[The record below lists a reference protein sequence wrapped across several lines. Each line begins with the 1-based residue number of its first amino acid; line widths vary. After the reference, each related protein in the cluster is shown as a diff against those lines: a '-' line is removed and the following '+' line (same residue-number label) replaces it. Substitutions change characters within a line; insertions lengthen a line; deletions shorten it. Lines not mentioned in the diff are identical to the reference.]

1 MVAVTM
7 VLCAAYMCRSLPP
20 PQMSQQPQLP
30 AAFSSRFIS
39 YAQNWEDVML
49 WRALRHVSP
58 GFYIDVGA
66 QSPDTDS
73 VTRAFSLS
81 GWRGINIEPHPAYLE
96 QLRERRPNDIN
107 LGVAV
112 GAVAG
117 RLSMSLVDGTGL
129 STGDA
134 QLMQQHAA
142 AGYTLRQHEV
152 DILTLAD
159 IWRRYVPA
167 GQHVH
172 FLKVDVEGLETAV
185 LEGADWAQHRPWIVV
200 VEAMLPNEQVESHGL
215 WEPLLLD
222 ARYEYVYAD
231 GLNRFY
237 VAKEHPELVAAFRY
251 PPNVFDNHVSV
262 AHSEYE
268 IRCDAQAEALQRLS
282 EQHARVN
289 AQLALLDRS
298 LGEAHSRIEVTE
310 ASGIRA
316 RERAMALQD
325 QLELERATLHRSI
338 EERDQLLAESRHRI
352 ESVERERAAL
362 LQSPW
367 WRVTGPFRRLSGA
380 VPAPVRRG
388 VRSAAFWVR
397 APHKIPSRL
406 AAIGAARAAQRRN
419 AARPPLNLY
428 PFEMPGRPAEP
439 PASEPVASIRDRASA
454 IQWCVDVL
462 RGHPEVRRRFPQ
474 ALSHPELGFAQW
486 VRGEGGV
493 QFRLD
498 PEACSQV
505 LDVLVSG
512 PAERVRTYLQSR
524 PDVLAS
530 FPDGLR
536 VEGQDA
542 IYRWFANFGCAE
554 SGLTMG
560 EVLWALML
568 EREDAMD
575 ARGAQAR

>member
-1 MVAVTM
+1 
-7 VLCAAYMCRSLPP
+7 
-20 PQMSQQPQLP
+20 MSQQPPLP
-30 AAFSSRFIS
+30 AAFASRFVS

-73 VTRAFSLS
+73 VTRAFSQS
-81 GWRGINIEPHPAYLE
+81 GWRGINVEPHPVYLE
-96 QLRERRPNDIN
+96 QLKERRPEDIN

-112 GAVAG
+112 GVVAG

-129 STGDA
+129 STADA

-152 DILTLAD
+152 DVLTLAE
-159 IWRRYVPA
+159 IWRRHVPE
-167 GQHVH
+167 GQPVH
-172 FLKVDVEGLETAV
+172 FLKVDVEGLEKAV
-185 LEGADWAQHRPWIVV
+185 LEGADWVQQRPWIVV
-200 VEAMLPNEQVESHGL
+200 VEAMLPNEQVECHEQ

-222 ARYEYVYAD
+222 ARYEFVYAD

-237 VAKEHPELVAAFRY
+237 VAEEHPELAGAFRY

-262 AHSEYE
+262 ALSEYE

-282 EQHARVN
+282 EQHVHMD
-289 AQLALLDRS
+289 AQLDSLGRS
-298 LGEAHSRIEVTE
+298 LGEAHGRIEVTE
-310 ASGIRA
+310 ASAIRA

-325 QLELERATLHRSI
+325 QLELERATLNRSI
-338 EERDQLLAESRHRI
+338 QERDQLLAESRRRVTA
-352 ESVERERAAL
+352 VEEERAAL

-367 WRVTGPFRRLSGA
+367 WRVTGPFRRLGGA
-380 VPAPVRRG
+380 LPAPVRRG
-388 VRSAAFWVR
+388 VRSAAYWVR
-397 APHKIPSRL
+397 TPHKIPSRL

-428 PFEMPGRPAEP
+428 PAEAPGRPAEP
-439 PASEPVASIRDRASA
+439 PVPEPVAAVRDRASA

-462 RGHPEVRRRFPQ
+462 RGHPEVRQRFPQ
-474 ALSHPELGFAQW
+474 ALSNPELGFAQW

-498 PEACSQV
+498 GEARAQV
-505 LDVLVSG
+505 LDALG
-512 PAERVRTYLQSR
+512 ARPAERVRTYLQSR

-530 FPDGLR
+530 FPLGLQ
-536 VEGQDA
+536 VAGQDA

-554 SGLTMG
+554 SGLTVG

-568 EREDAMD
+568 EREEAMD
-575 ARGAQAR
+575 TRGEQTR